1 MLAFQKKKNLSLVQ
15 SLVATMGLSQ
25 IVTACGGGR
34 GSAVTTET
42 SNNSSTS
49 TDASS
54 AITYVE
60 LEGTSA
66 PDQLI
71 GTGNDATRVS
81 AGDGDDYI
89 LTFNGSDYLTG
100 DAGNDLIWANDGD
113 DIIYGGAGN
122 DVIDPGDGDD
132 QIYAGP
138 GDDTIKLS
146 AGFDFEDGGEGND
159 TLEIGFS
166 SLSIPFTINL
176 QTGRYF
182 LTPQANSQ
190 TANFS
195 SIENVSSFASVDL
208 TIIDT
213 IGTNVITLGS
223 GDDTVTSVGGNDRI
237 STGAGDDTVTLGLGN
252 YVVDLG
258 GGDDTL
264 HLGAQMS
271 MIDGGSGTD
280 ILSVNASIGVN
291 TLYVDL
297 DKEFYFTEEIGQSF
311 DGQDISLKDFESVT
325 VIGAVASTI
334 NGNHAANVISSGSA
348 NDVING
354 NGGND
359 TLSGN
364 AGDDTLNGGAGNDT
378 LTGGEGDDTYVFGA
392 AASGGM
398 DTVTFAVADDSIDFT
413 ENEALEN
420 GAASTL
426 YSEGALGNI
435 TSGTGLQVFSENITV
450 ADRTAGPT
458 EAEIETY
465 LGTNEV
471 FVAGATGDSVY
482 IFADDGT
489 NTYGFLVTEGPDG
502 TDKQFNAADDV
513 GVTFITLAGLSDATE
528 LSTLNFVDFNIA

>member
-1 MLAFQKKKNLSLVQ
+1 MLVFQKKKNLSLLQ
-15 SLVATMGLSQ
+15 SLMATVGLSQ
-25 IVTACGGGR
+25 IVTACGGGG
-34 GSAVTTET
+34 GSAASKGT
-42 SNNSSTS
+42 SSKSSTS

-54 AITYVE
+54 VITYIE

-71 GTGNDATRVS
+71 STGNDAVKVI

-89 LTFNGSDYLTG
+89 LTFDGSDYIRG
-100 DAGNDLIWANDGD
+100 EAGNDRIWANDGD
-113 DIIYGGAGN
+113 DIIYGGAGK
-122 DVIDPGDGDD
+122 DIIDPGDGDD
-132 QIYAGP
+132 KIYAGA

-159 TLEIGFS
+159 TLEIGSS

-176 QTGRYF
+176 QTGRYY

-195 SIENVSSFASVDL
+195 SIENVKSFASVDL

-223 GDDTVTSVGGNDRI
+223 GDDTVTSEGGNDTI
-237 STGAGDDTVTLGLGN
+237 STGAGRDTVTLGLGS

-264 HLGAQMS
+264 HLGAQKS

-280 ILSVNASIGVN
+280 ILIVNAKIGVN

-325 VIGAVASTI
+325 VIGSVTSTI
-334 NGNHAANVISSGSA
+334 IGNSSA
-348 NDVING
+348 NIITGGSSNDTLTG

-359 TLSGN
+359 TLSGGE
-364 AGDDTLNGGAGNDT
+364 GDDVLDGGAGTDT
-378 LTGGEGDDTYVFGA
+378 LTGGEGADTFTFTSTSNGADTIIDFTVADDILKFVDDTNLSLVGIKTESFVVGAATDLGTGTNLITATQNVIVLTDAVTNNTGAGIQTALAAIVADTGNAIIGDGVIVVA
-392 AASGGM
+392 AASSGNAKVWY
-398 DTVTFAVADDSIDFT
+398 DAV
-413 ENEALEN
+413 
-420 GAASTL
+420 
-426 YSEGALGNI
+426 
-435 TSGTGLQVFSENITV
+435 SGS
-450 ADRTAGPT
+450 
-458 EAEIETY
+458 
-465 LGTNEV
+465 
-471 FVAGATGDSVY
+471 GDAVE
-482 IFADDGT
+482 
-489 NTYGFLVTEGPDG
+489 L
-502 TDKQFNAADDV
+502 
-513 GVTFITLAGLSDATE
+513 ITLTGVSLADLANFTSD
-528 LSTLNFVDFNIA
+528 NFVIA

>member
-1 MLAFQKKKNLSLVQ
+1 MLVVQKKQNLSLLQ

-25 IVTACGGGR
+25 IVTACGGGG
-34 GSAVTTET
+34 GSAASTGT
-42 SNNSSTS
+42 SSNSSTL

-54 AITYVE
+54 AITYIE

-71 GTGNDATRVS
+71 GTSNDATKVT

-100 DAGNDLIWANDGD
+100 EAGNDLIWANDGD

-122 DVIDPGDGDD
+122 DIIDPGDGDD
-132 QIYAGP
+132 KIYAGA

-159 TLEIGFS
+159 TLEIGSS

-195 SIENVSSFASVDL
+195 SIENVKSFASVDL

-223 GDDTVTSVGGNDRI
+223 GDDTVTSAGGNDTI
-237 STGAGDDTVTLGLGN
+237 STGAGADTVTLGLGS

-264 HLGAQMS
+264 HLGAQKS

-325 VIGAVASTI
+325 VIGSVTSTI
-334 NGNHAANVISSGSA
+334 IGNSSA
-348 NDVING
+348 NIITGGSSNDTLSG

-359 TLSGN
+359 TLSG
-364 AGDDTLNGGAGNDT
+364 
-378 LTGGEGDDTYVFGA
+378 GEGDDILDGGAGTDTLIGGEGADTFTFTSTSNGADTITDFTVADDILKFVDDTNLSLVGSKTESFVVGA
-392 AASGGM
+392 AADLKAGS
-398 DTVTFAVADDSIDFT
+398 DLITTTQNVIVLTDAVANNT
-413 ENEALEN
+413 
-420 GAASTL
+420 GAGIQTVLADIHS
-426 YSEGALGNI
+426 GANAAVGDGVI
-435 TSGTGLQVFSENITV
+435 VV
-450 ADRTAGPT
+450 AA
-458 EAEIETY
+458 A
-465 LGTNEV
+465 
-471 FVAGATGDSVY
+471 ATGDAKVWYDAAVAS
-482 IFADDGT
+482 ADAIEIASLTGVV
-489 NTYGFLVTEGPDG
+489 L
-502 TDKQFNAADDV
+502 AD
-513 GVTFITLAGLSDATE
+513 LANFTAD
-528 LSTLNFVDFNIA
+528 NFVIA